1 MSTEGSGV
9 HLKTEFWYLYYDSDG
24 KDVIVNKK
32 DMVPSL
38 KTYYLHGGKQTL
50 IVSLQTSKCS
60 LGKA

>member
-24 KDVIVNKK
+24 KDVIVNEK

-38 KTYYLHGGKQTL
+38 KTYYLHGGGQTL